1 VFITGH
7 GDVPMAVTTMKKG
20 AMDFIEK
27 PFKEDELLGLVE
39 KMLDQARSAFSQ
51 HQEQASRDALLSRLT
66 TREAQV
72 LERIVA
78 GRLNKQIADDL
89 GISIKTVEAHRANI
103 MEKLNANT
111 VADLL
116 KIALGARPQGLD
128 RRPPRKPRPPRAALF
143 ANGPRPPERAAS
155 TSPRE
160 IRLTAQIIDG
170 AAMRARSA
178 PKRPRSPLALAAP
191 ACDRAWPSS
200 WSAKTRPAPCT
211 CATRSRPVK
220 RPACTRCSNATTPRW
235 RNPTCWPASP
245 H

>member
-1 VFITGH
+1 MNTPVTTQETVFVVDDDEAVRDSLRWLLEANGYRVQCFSAAEQFLDAWRPHQHPGQIACLILDVRMSGMSGLELQERLIADNTLLPIIFVTGH
-7 GDVPMAVTTMKKG
+7 GDVPMAVSTMKKG

-27 PFKEDELLGLVE
+27 PFKEDDLVSLVE
-39 KMLDQARSAFSQ
+39 RMLDQARSAFSQ

-116 KIALGARPQGLD
+116 KIALGA
-128 RRPPRKPRPPRAALF
+128 
-143 ANGPRPPERAAS
+143 
-155 TSPRE
+155 
-160 IRLTAQIIDG
+160 
-170 AAMRARSA
+170 
-178 PKRPRSPLALAAP
+178 
-191 ACDRAWPSS
+191 PSNKQ
-200 WSAKTRPAPCT
+200 A
-211 CATRSRPVK
+211 
-220 RPACTRCSNATTPRW
+220 
-235 RNPTCWPASP
+235 
-245 H
+245 